1 MYEELYSYF
10 TANNLFHPS
19 LHGYRKNRSTQTA
32 LMQLY
37 DRWVRAASDGKL
49 SGTVLLDLSA
59 AFDLVDPCILLE
71 KLRLYRVNE
80 AVLTW
85 FDSYLRDRQQTVW
98 IDNSFSDLLECEV
111 GVPQGSNL
119 GPLLFLIF
127 YNDLPLHLSCDIEAY
142 ADDSTMTSV
151 GLTVEEIS
159 STLTENCG
167 KVSRWMVS
175 NRLRLNASKT
185 HVLTLGTGRRLQLQ
199 TEKVNVWMDGLLLD
213 ESESKDEMLLG
224 CVISSNL
231 KWHNHVLEVIKKL
244 KGRLFVLQKIK
255 NIVPSHLKKIIVEG
269 LFLSVLNYCLPLYGG
284 CGEGDLNDLQVLQN
298 RAARLITNSTG
309 RVPRKEVFDEIHWM
323 TVRQLIFYQTAL
335 TTFRIRESC
344 EPEYLARL
352 MTNDNTRGNI
362 IVPNTRLSLAQKS
375 YCFRASE
382 QWNSLPSTIRN
393 LKSKQ
398 SFKAELKKWVF
409 QNVEAF

>member
-1 MYEELYSYF
+1 MPFIPLDTSRIVESMSRKTCSLSFQSVSVSKVKKLLKSLSNSRSTGVDGLDNFSVKLAAEYLAEPLHHIVTLSCRQSKFPTFWKISKFIPLHKKNSPLEKQNYRPVSLLSPLSKVLEKIVYEELYSYF

-175 NRLRLNASKT
+175 NRLRLNAI
-185 HVLTLGTGRRLQLQ
+185 
-199 TEKVNVWMDGLLLD
+199 
-213 ESESKDEMLLG
+213 
-224 CVISSNL
+224 C
-231 KWHNHVLEVIKKL
+231 
-244 KGRLFVLQKIK
+244 
-255 NIVPSHLKKIIVEG
+255 
-269 LFLSVLNYCLPLYGG
+269 
-284 CGEGDLNDLQVLQN
+284 
-298 RAARLITNSTG
+298 
-309 RVPRKEVFDEIHWM
+309 
-323 TVRQLIFYQTAL
+323 
-335 TTFRIRESC
+335 
-344 EPEYLARL
+344 
-352 MTNDNTRGNI
+352 
-362 IVPNTRLSLAQKS
+362 
-375 YCFRASE
+375 
-382 QWNSLPSTIRN
+382 
-393 LKSKQ
+393 
-398 SFKAELKKWVF
+398 
-409 QNVEAF
+409 